1 MKFNFRV
8 SPNYRTPLSTQR
20 VMWEVTAAIS
30 VVLAFAVFYY
40 FTELGT
46 DYGVHAVLMILTS
59 LAVAIGTE
67 VLWALFYKKN
77 ILKHLNTSFP
87 WVIALIFV
95 GTMSINRPLYV
106 SAVSVFAGVFFG
118 KLVFGG
124 FGYNIFNPAGVGR
137 AVAALS
143 FSGFVTNKFA
153 DVVTGATANQ
163 VMQGLGWVITKP
175 EAVDA
180 FLNQFGGL
188 SGLAIGFYPA
198 SLGETSTI
206 LLLLVGIYLSVRK
219 IIDWKVPLTFI
230 GSIFIFTYAIA
241 LFKGMGVWYPLFHIV
256 SGGAMYAAVFM
267 ITDPVTTPTSS
278 IGRILFAMGVA
289 IFVVIIRIKANLPEG
304 VVYGILF
311 MNMLSPLLDQITDG
325 WVFKE
330 MKKFYIQ
337 IGTLFVAGLAVIL
350 LVATQISYN
359 EPVVEVEPEI
369 VINLKGEP
377 IVVLAEAVSPSALIV
392 SETAEGD
399 VTTFVVNINGYAFQS
414 DHSDDPQPNTLEVKV
429 NTATQTVESVS
440 YVTFSDSPNIGDKTD
455 SDVFLS
461 QFVGLSIVDEAASV
475 DVVSGATITSQSVV
489 RAVRAAIAAALD

>member
-8 SPNYRTPLSTQR
+8 SPNYRTPLTTQR
-20 VMWEVTAAIS
+20 VMWEVTGAIS
-30 VVLAFAVFYY
+30 LVLAFALYYY
-40 FTELGT
+40 FTELGV
-46 DYGVHAVLMILTS
+46 DYGVHALLMILTS

-118 KLVFGG
+118 KLLFGG

-163 VMQGLGWVITKP
+163 VMQNLGWVITKP

-188 SGLAIGFYPA
+188 SNLTLGFYPS
-198 SLGETSTI
+198 SLGETSAV
-206 LLLLVGIYLSVRK
+206 LLLVIGIYFSVRK
-219 IIDWKVPLTFI
+219 IIDWKVPVVFI

-241 LFKGMGVWYPLFHIV
+241 LFKGMGVWYPIFHVV

-278 IGRILFAMGVA
+278 VGRILFAIGVA

-311 MNMLSPLLDQITDG
+311 MNMLTPLLDQITDG
-325 WVFKE
+325 WVYKE
-330 MKKFYIQ
+330 MKKYMIQ
-337 IGTLFVAGLAVIL
+337 IGSLFAVGLAVIL
-350 LVATQISYN
+350 LIASQISYN
-359 EPVVEVEPEI
+359 EPVVETVPEV

-377 IVVLAEAVSPSALIV
+377 IVVLAELVSPSAFIV
-392 SETAEGD
+392 SKTADGD
-399 VTTFVVNINGYAFQS
+399 ITTVVVNINGYAFGGEA
-414 DHSDDPQPNTLEVKV
+414 DDPQPNTLEVKI
-429 NTATQTVESVS
+429 NTTTQLVESVS
-440 YVTFSDSPNIGDKTD
+440 YITFSDSPKIGDKTD
-455 SDVFLS
+455 SEVFLS
-461 QFVGLSIVDEAASV
+461 QFVGLSIVDETASV
-475 DVVSGATITSQSVV
+475 DVVTGATITSQSVV
-489 RAVRAAIAAALD
+489 RAVRAAIAAVLE

>member
-8 SPNYRTPLSTQR
+8 SPNYRTPLTTQR
-20 VMWEVTAAIS
+20 VMWEVTGAIS
-30 VVLAFAVFYY
+30 LVLAFALYYY
-40 FTELGT
+40 FTELGV
-46 DYGVHAVLMILTS
+46 DYGVHALLMILTS

-77 ILKHLNTSFP
+77 IIKHLNTSFP

-118 KLVFGG
+118 KLLFGG

-163 VMQGLGWVITKP
+163 VMQNLGWVITKP

-188 SGLAIGFYPA
+188 SNLTLGFYPS
-198 SLGETSTI
+198 SLGETSAV
-206 LLLLVGIYLSVRK
+206 LLLVIGIYFSVRK
-219 IIDWKVPLTFI
+219 IIDWKVPVVFI

-241 LFKGMGVWYPLFHIV
+241 LFKGMGVWYPIFHVV

-278 IGRILFAMGVA
+278 VGRILFAIGVA

-311 MNMLSPLLDQITDG
+311 MNMLTPLLDQITDG
-325 WVFKE
+325 WVYKE
-330 MKKFYIQ
+330 MKKYMIQ
-337 IGTLFVAGLAVIL
+337 IGSLFAVGLAVIL
-350 LVATQISYN
+350 LIASQISYN
-359 EPVVEVEPEI
+359 EPVVETVPEV

-377 IVVLAEAVSPSALIV
+377 IVVLAELVSPSAFIV
-392 SETAEGD
+392 SKTADGD
-399 VTTFVVNINGYAFQS
+399 ITTVVVNINGYAFGGEA
-414 DHSDDPQPNTLEVKV
+414 DDPQPNTLEVKI
-429 NTATQTVESVS
+429 NTTTQLVESVS
-440 YVTFSDSPNIGDKTD
+440 YITFSDSPKIGDKTD
-455 SDVFLS
+455 SEVFLS
-461 QFVGLSIVDEAASV
+461 QFVGLSIVDETASV
-475 DVVSGATITSQSVV
+475 DVVTGATITSQSVV
-489 RAVRAAIAAALD
+489 RAVRAAIAAVLE

>member
-8 SPNYRTPLSTQR
+8 SPNYRTPLTTQR
-20 VMWEVTAAIS
+20 VMWEVTGAIS
-30 VVLAFAVFYY
+30 LVLAFALYYY
-40 FTELGT
+40 FTELGV
-46 DYGVHAVLMILTS
+46 DYGVHALLMILTS

-118 KLVFGG
+118 KLLFGG

-163 VMQGLGWVITKP
+163 VMQNLGWVITKP

-188 SGLAIGFYPA
+188 SNLTLGFYPS
-198 SLGETSTI
+198 SLGETSAV
-206 LLLLVGIYLSVRK
+206 LLLVIGIYFSVRK
-219 IIDWKVPLTFI
+219 IIDWKVPVVFI

-241 LFKGMGVWYPLFHIV
+241 LFKGMGVWYPIFHVV

-278 IGRILFAMGVA
+278 VGRILFAIGVA

-311 MNMLSPLLDQITDG
+311 MNMLTPLLDQITDG
-325 WVFKE
+325 WVYKE
-330 MKKFYIQ
+330 MKKYMIQ
-337 IGTLFVAGLAVIL
+337 IGSLFAVGLAVIL
-350 LVATQISYN
+350 LIASQISYN
-359 EPVVEVEPEI
+359 EPVVETVPEV

-377 IVVLAEAVSPSALIV
+377 IVVLAELVSPQAFIV
-392 SETAEGD
+392 SKIADGD
-399 VTTFVVNINGYAFQS
+399 ITTVVVNINGYAFGGEA
-414 DHSDDPQPNTLEVKV
+414 DDPQPNTLEVKI
-429 NTATQTVESVS
+429 NTTTQLVESVS
-440 YVTFSDSPNIGDKTD
+440 YITFSDSPKIGDKTD
-455 SDVFLS
+455 SEVFLS
-461 QFVGLSIVDEAASV
+461 QFVGLSIVDETASV
-475 DVVSGATITSQSVV
+475 DVVTGATITSQSVV
-489 RAVRAAIAAALD
+489 RAVRAAIAAVLE

>member
-1 MKFNFRV
+1 M
-8 SPNYRTPLSTQR
+8 
-20 VMWEVTAAIS
+20 
-30 VVLAFAVFYY
+30 
-40 FTELGT
+40 
-46 DYGVHAVLMILTS
+46 
-59 LAVAIGTE
+59 
-67 VLWALFYKKN
+67 
-77 ILKHLNTSFP
+77 
-87 WVIALIFV
+87 
-95 GTMSINRPLYV
+95 
-106 SAVSVFAGVFFG
+106 
-118 KLVFGG
+118 
-124 FGYNIFNPAGVGR
+124 
-137 AVAALS
+137 
-143 FSGFVTNKFA
+143 TNKFA

-188 SGLAIGFYPA
+188 SGLAIGFYPS

-206 LLLLVGIYLSVRK
+206 LLAIVGIYLSVRK

-230 GSIFIFTYAIA
+230 TSIFVFTYAIA

-278 IGRILFAMGVA
+278 IGRILFAIGVA

-330 MKKFYIQ
+330 MKKYYIQ
-337 IGTLFVAGLAVIL
+337 IGTFFVAGLAVIL
-350 LVATQISYN
+350 LIASQISYN

-377 IVVLAEAVSPSALIV
+377 IVVLAEAVSPTALIV

-440 YVTFSDSPNIGDKTD
+440 YVTFSDSKNIGDKTD
-455 SDVFLS
+455 SEVFLS
-461 QFVGLSIVDEAASV
+461 QFVGLSIVDETASV

>member
-8 SPNYRTPLSTQR
+8 SPNYRSPLSTQR
-20 VMWEVTAAIS
+20 VMWEVTGAIS

-46 DYGVHAVLMILTS
+46 DYGIHALLMILTS
-59 LAVAIGTE
+59 LGVAIGTE
-67 VLWALFYKKN
+67 VLWAIFYKKN
-77 ILKHLNTSFP
+77 IIKHLNTSFP

-124 FGYNIFNPAGVGR
+124 FGHNIFNPAGVGR

-175 EAVDA
+175 EAVDS
-180 FLNQFGGL
+180 FLNKFGGL
-188 SGLAIGFYPA
+188 TNLALGLYPA
-198 SLGETSTI
+198 SIGETSSV
-206 LLLLVGIYLSVRK
+206 LLLIVGIYLSVRK
-219 IIDWKVPLTFI
+219 IIDWKVPVTFI

-241 LFKGMGVWYPLFHIV
+241 LFKGMGIWYPIFHVV

-330 MKKFYIQ
+330 MKKYTIQ
-337 IGTLFVAGLAVIL
+337 IGSLFVAGLAVIL
-350 LVATQISYN
+350 LVASQISYK
-359 EPVVEVEPEI
+359 EPVVVTEP
-369 VINLKGEP
+369 VVTINLKGEP
-377 IVVLAEAVSPSALIV
+377 IVISQQTSPTAVIV
-392 SETAEGD
+392 SEVADGD
-399 VTTFVVNINGYAFQS
+399 VTTFIVSVNGYAFQS
-414 DHSDDPQPNTLEVKV
+414 DHSDDPQPNTFEIKINTTTKV
-429 NTATQTVESVS
+429 IESVA
-440 YVTFSDSPNIGDKTD
+440 YVTFSDSKNIGDKTD

-461 QFVGLSIVDEAASV
+461 QFVGVSIVDETASV
-475 DVVSGATITSQSVV
+475 DVVSGATITSESVV
-489 RAVRAAIAAALD
+489 KAVNAAIVAALD

>member
-8 SPNYRTPLSTQR
+8 SPNYRTPLTTQR
-20 VMWEVTAAIS
+20 VMWEVTGAIS
-30 VVLAFAVFYY
+30 LVLAFALYYY
-40 FTELGT
+40 FTELGV
-46 DYGVHAVLMILTS
+46 DYGVHALLMILTS

-118 KLVFGG
+118 KLLFGG

-163 VMQGLGWVITKP
+163 VMQNLGWVITKP

-188 SGLAIGFYPA
+188 SNLTLGFYPS
-198 SLGETSTI
+198 SLGETSAV
-206 LLLLVGIYLSVRK
+206 LLLVIGIYFSVRK
-219 IIDWKVPLTFI
+219 IIDWKVPVVFI

-241 LFKGMGVWYPLFHIV
+241 LFKGMGVWYPIFHVV

-278 IGRILFAMGVA
+278 VGRILFAIGVA

-311 MNMLSPLLDQITDG
+311 MNMLTPLLDQITDG
-325 WVFKE
+325 WVYKE
-330 MKKFYIQ
+330 MKKYMIQ
-337 IGTLFVAGLAVIL
+337 IGSLFAVGLAVIL
-350 LVATQISYN
+350 LIASQISYN
-359 EPVVEVEPEI
+359 EPVVETVPEV

-377 IVVLAEAVSPSALIV
+377 IVVLAELVSPQAFIV
-392 SETAEGD
+392 SKTADGD
-399 VTTFVVNINGYAFQS
+399 ITTVVVNINGYAFGGEA
-414 DHSDDPQPNTLEVKV
+414 DDPQPNTLEVKI
-429 NTATQTVESVS
+429 NTTTQLVESVS
-440 YVTFSDSPNIGDKTD
+440 YITFSDSPKIGDKTD
-455 SDVFLS
+455 SEVFLS
-461 QFVGLSIVDEAASV
+461 QFVGLSIVDETASV
-475 DVVSGATITSQSVV
+475 DVVTGATITSQSVV
-489 RAVRAAIAAALD
+489 RAVRAAIAAVLE